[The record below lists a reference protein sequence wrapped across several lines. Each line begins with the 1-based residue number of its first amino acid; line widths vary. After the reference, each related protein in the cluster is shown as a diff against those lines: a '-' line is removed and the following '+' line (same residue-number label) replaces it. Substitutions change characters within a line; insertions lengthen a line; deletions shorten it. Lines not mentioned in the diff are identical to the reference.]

1 MIYKTRKFRYWKF
14 AEFIYLKIF
23 INIPDDQR
31 FAYRM
36 QRDTKER
43 GRTVESVTKQ
53 YSKSVRPMY
62 DEFIFPSMKNADL
75 IIDNKKGYAQSIVS
89 IKNEINK
96 ILI

>member
-1 MIYKTRKFRYWKF
+1 
-14 AEFIYLKIF
+14 
-23 INIPDDQR
+23 
-31 FAYRM
+31 M

-53 YSKSVRPMY
+53 YNKSVRPMY
-62 DEFIFPSMKNADL
+62 DEFIYPSMKYADL

-96 ILI
+96 NLI